1 MRSRVLVSVIGVPVI
16 LVVIFWAPVWV
27 LAIALALLSAI
38 AAFEMM
44 RCVGVVRSFGESC
57 VLSNAAVLGA
67 FCAVWVQYQFDE
79 FYTVLLVAYTLLIFA
94 YAV

>member
-44 RCVGVVRSFGESC
+44 RCVGVVRP
-57 VLSNAAVLGA
+57 LLRAV
-67 FCAVWVQYQFDE
+67 C
-79 FYTVLLVAYTLLIFA
+79 
-94 YAV
+94 

>member
-67 FCAVWVQYQFDE
+67 FCAV
-79 FYTVLLVAYTLLIFA
+79 
-94 YAV
+94 